1 MTAAISFV
9 RLCFFQIS
17 TSDLNSFKRLTYT
30 HQNRQKTDT
39 LSVARVIMLCMATTL
54 VVGFSAPKTDALVDS
69 QIPVNLESTPV
80 MSAARPV
87 VSNLRKIRVPSTRP
101 SSLAGDIKL
110 NGVLGQVS
118 SRRWSKPSIY
128 SPDRAIADLRSRSSR
143 FHGVGFP
150 EIQTH
155 KTAAVSRQLSKSK
168 SGQWARM
175 ISWRTPK
182 NDLAIAEPIAH
193 VRCMGLSPQAVARRA
208 DKYNELI
215 VRLAIEYGVSASL
228 IKAVITEESCFNRT
242 ALSPVGAQGLMQLMP
257 DTASWLKVRDPHD
270 PEDNIRAG
278 VKYLASLSKQ
288 FDSLELTLAAYN
300 AGPGNV
306 RKYGGIPPFAE
317 TRAYVRKVKAHY
329 RRYVAASRFASR

>member
-1 MTAAISFV
+1 MSYF
-9 RLCFFQIS
+9 
-17 TSDLNSFKRLTYT
+17 
-30 HQNRQKTDT
+30 HQNRQKTGT
-39 LSVARVIMLCMATTL
+39 LSVARVTMLCMATTL
-54 VVGFSAPKTDALVDS
+54 IVGFSAPKTVVPENS
-69 QIPVNLESTPV
+69 QVSVVQNDGPV

-87 VSNLRKIRVPSTRP
+87 LPNTVKKIRVPNTRP
-101 SSLAGDIKL
+101 SSLASHVKL
-110 NGVLGQVS
+110 DSVLGRVS
-118 SRRWSKPSIY
+118 SRRWSKPSAY

-155 KTAAVSRQLSKSK
+155 KTAAANRPLSKSTT
-168 SGQWARM
+168 GQWARM
-175 ISWRTPK
+175 ISWR
-182 NDLAIAEPIAH
+182 NSEGALNIAEPIAH

-215 VRLAIEYGVSASL
+215 LRLAMEHDISASL
-228 IKAVITEESCFNRT
+228 IKAVITEESCFNRK

-257 DTASWLKVRDPHD
+257 DTASWLKVRDPLD

-288 FDSLELTLAAYN
+288 FDSLELALAAYN

-306 RKYGGIPPFAE
+306 RKYGGVPPFAE
-317 TRAYVRKVKAHY
+317 TQAYVRKVKAHY
-329 RRYVAASRFASR
+329 RRYVAASRLASR